1 MTGAQRIVLRKLHT
15 AGRLKVTERDPR
27 VVSIHRDQV
36 ALYDVDQLV
45 DTGHVTTRTDPAGQ
59 LWAELTDRGQAYL
72 TGLEVAH

>member
-45 DTGHVTTRTDPAGQ
+45 DTGHVTTSRADDGQ
-59 LWAELTDRGQAYL
+59 MWAELTDRGHAYL
-72 TGLEVAH
+72 NGLEVVR